1 MKHYIQLA
9 VLVVAGGAI
18 YPLVY
23 LRQNFEVSILESFQ
37 ITLVQL
43 SQCYAMLGVIFVVT
57 YLPSGW
63 LADRI
68 APRWLI
74 ALSLALAGVLGLWF
88 ATLPDFDALQMIFIG
103 WGIATG
109 LTFWSALIKAVAVLA
124 RSDEQGKFFGIL
136 DGGRGLV
143 EAALATIAVAWFA
156 YLLESG
162 ASTGASLQQ
171 VIYFYAGFMLLVAPM
186 VLVTLKDQEPQV
198 DQQPSLGPVSV
209 AGSDTNSEMDR
220 DKSSDA
226 SSDSNLLADL
236 KLVLSKVEVW
246 LAAVCILCGYQL
258 FWATYSFSAYLQQT
272 YGLTAVAVGFI
283 TVAKLWMR
291 PIGAIAA
298 GVAGDLFKREAVLS
312 WLLLAAS
319 VALGCIVLVPA
330 SAGTALLLAVVL
342 LIGLLTYAVRGIY
355 WATLETC
362 RVPDRVKG
370 LAIGVI
376 SLIGYAP
383 DVYLPLI
390 NGALLA
396 RFPGRTGYVL
406 YFLGLA
412 VFGLVGALA
421 AWHLGRVAHARK
433 A

>member
-1 MKHYIQLA
+1 
-9 VLVVAGGAI
+9 
-18 YPLVY
+18 
-23 LRQNFEVSILESFQ
+23 
-37 ITLVQL
+37 
-43 SQCYAMLGVIFVVT
+43 
-57 YLPSGW
+57 
-63 LADRI
+63 
-68 APRWLI
+68 
-74 ALSLALAGVLGLWF
+74 
-88 ATLPDFDALQMIFIG
+88 
-103 WGIATG
+103 
-109 LTFWSALIKAVAVLA
+109 LIKAVAVLA
-124 RSDEQGKFFGIL
+124 RSDQQGRFFGLL

-143 EAALATIAVAWFA
+143 EAALATVAIAWFA

-162 ASTGASLQQ
+162 ATTGASLQQ
-171 VIYFYAGFMLLVAPM
+171 VITFYAVFMLLVAPI
-186 VLVTLKDQEPQV
+186 VLATLKQESPIDQEKP
-198 DQQPSLGPVSV
+198 G
-209 AGSDTNSEMDR
+209 GSSPGSNPRMGS
-220 DKSSDA
+220 DKSSDV
-226 SSDSNLLADL
+226 SSEGGGNLLADL

-291 PIGAIAA
+291 PIGAISA
-298 GVAGDLFKREAVLS
+298 GMAGDLFRREAVLS
-312 WLLLAAS
+312 WLLVAAS

-330 SAGTALLLAVVL
+330 SAGTGLLLVVVL

-396 RFPGRTGYVL
+396 RYPGRTGYVL

-421 AWHLGRVAHARK
+421 ARRLGRVALARK

>member
-1 MKHYIQLA
+1 LNHYFQLV

-37 ITLVQL
+37 ITLGQL
-43 SQCYAMLGVIFVVT
+43 SQCYALLGVIFVVT

-63 LADRI
+63 LADRF

-74 ALSLALAGVLGLWF
+74 AISLVMAGLLGLWF
-88 ATLPDFDALQMIFIG
+88 ATLPGFEALQMIFVG

-124 RSDEQGKFFGIL
+124 RSDEQGRFFGIL

-143 EAALATIAVAWFA
+143 EAALATVAVAWFA

-162 ASTGASLQQ
+162 ATTGASLQQ
-171 VIYFYAGFMLLVAPM
+171 VIYFYAGFMLLVAPV
-186 VLVTLKDQEPQV
+186 VLVTLNDQDGQ
-198 DQQPSLGPVSV
+198 L
-209 AGSDTNSEMDR
+209 
-220 DKSSDA
+220 SSPGLTLKPATIDNKIPDA
-226 SSDSNLLADL
+226 PGEDGGNLLADL
-236 KLVLSKVEVW
+236 KLVLSKAEVW

-291 PIGAIAA
+291 PIGAISA

-319 VALGCIVLVPA
+319 VALGSILLVPA
-330 SAGTALLLAVVL
+330 SAGIGLLLAVVL

-355 WATLETC
+355 WATLESC

-376 SLIGYAP
+376 SLVGYAP
-383 DVYLPLI
+383 DIYLPLI
-390 NGALLA
+390 NAALLE
-396 RFPGRTGYVL
+396 RFPGRTGYAL

-421 AWHLGRVAHARK
+421 AWQLGRVALARK